1 MHPEPVSEEA
11 LPDLT
16 WESLE
21 LPAARALRLQAPARG
36 DEGFLL
42 GLAYSTQRGYA
53 RSHAFVGELRQGA
66 MTVEVKIPELGF
78 AIKLGEVTLTKCE
91 TVNQLAGSRTEP
103 AQFTRGYGLSFGRA
117 ERCALAMAL
126 VDRALMARELG
137 EGGGVRAGR
146 GVRPV
151 PLRQRPGR
159 GVPGAHQAAPLRRLP
174 VRAAAG
180 AQAPARGGRRGRRTP
195 RGRGATGGYAF
206 AYLDE
211 DTKRMIRRAILKDL
225 VIPGYQVLFASREM
239 PMPYG
244 WAPAACRCRPR

>member
-78 AIKLGEVTLTKCE
+78 AIELGEVTLTKCE

-137 EGGGVRAGR
+137 DKV
-146 GVRPV
+146 
-151 PLRQRPGR
+151 
-159 GVPGAHQAAPLRRLP
+159 GASAQDEEFVLSHCDSVQAAGFLEHIKLPHYVDFQSELQLVRKLRRE
-174 VRAAAG
+174 AG
-180 AQAPARGGRRGRRTP
+180 AGDGERQEAAEQREATP
-195 RGRGATGGYAF
+195 SPTLTR
-206 AYLDE
+206 
-211 DTKRMIRRAILKDL
+211 
-225 VIPGYQVLFASREM
+225 IPSA
-239 PMPYG
+239 
-244 WAPAACRCRPR
+244 